1 MASERMK
8 VLFLTHSFPRFEGDG
23 AGSFLLRLASA
34 LGKEGVE
41 VQVVAPAT
49 AGVVDS
55 ARLNGT
61 GVDRFHYAPRRFET
75 LAYGGNM
82 AEQVRDSWS
91 ARFTM
96 IGFLGA
102 EFRSAVRAR
111 RAMQPDLV
119 HAHWWFPSGLVGTWL
134 SKLSHTPLVTTLHGT
149 DVRLARSISMS
160 RPAFRHVLQNSAA
173 VTAVSRWLAHEAQS
187 LVSAPPA
194 VVAPMPVGTEL
205 FSPGGTRNSGSLL
218 FVGRLKKQKGLDL
231 LLRAL
236 ALLPADVSLD
246 VVGEGEERDALQNLQ
261 RELGIASRVRWHG
274 TQPQQALLDFYRAA
288 TAVVIPSVDEGLGL
302 VAVEAMLC
310 ETPVVA
316 FESGG
321 LPDIVQAD
329 RTGILVRER
338 SVESLASA
346 IEALLG
352 QPDRGHALGAAGRLH
367 ALATFA
373 PESVAR
379 RYIDIYRT
387 AIENAPA

>member
-1 MASERMK
+1 MK
-8 VLFLTHSFPRFEGDG
+8 VLFLTHAFPRFEGDG

-34 LGKEGVE
+34 LGKEGVD
-41 VQVVAPAT
+41 VKVVAPA
-49 AGVVDS
+49 APGVVDS

-61 GVDRFHYAPRRFET
+61 GIERFHYAPRRYET
-75 LAYGGNM
+75 LAYAGNM

-111 RAMQPDLV
+111 RAMQPDIV

-149 DVRLARSISMS
+149 DVRLARSISVS
-160 RPAFRHVLQNSAA
+160 RPAFRHVLQHSAA
-173 VTAVSRWLAHEAQS
+173 VTAVSKWLAHEAQS

-194 VVAPMPVGTEL
+194 TVAPMPVGTEL
-205 FSPGGTRNSGSLL
+205 FSPGGARKKNTLL
-218 FVGRLKKQKGLDL
+218 FVGRLKRQKGLDL
-231 LLRAL
+231 LIRAL
-236 ALLPADVSLD
+236 AVLPPDVTLD
-246 VVGEGEERDALQNLQ
+246 VIGEGEEREPLQ
-261 RELGIASRVRWHG
+261 RLAGELGVAQRVRWHG
-274 TQPQQALLDFYRAA
+274 TQPQTKLVDFYRSAA
-288 TAVVIPSVDEGLGL
+288 AVVMPSADEGLGL

-321 LPDIVQAD
+321 IPDVVQHD
-329 RTGILVRER
+329 RTGVLVRER
-338 SVESLASA
+338 SVEALAAA
-346 IEALLG
+346 IGDVLRS
-352 QPDRGHALGAAGRLH
+352 PDGGHALGAAGRLH

-379 RYIDIYRT
+379 RYVDIYHA
-387 AIENAPA
+387 AIASAPA